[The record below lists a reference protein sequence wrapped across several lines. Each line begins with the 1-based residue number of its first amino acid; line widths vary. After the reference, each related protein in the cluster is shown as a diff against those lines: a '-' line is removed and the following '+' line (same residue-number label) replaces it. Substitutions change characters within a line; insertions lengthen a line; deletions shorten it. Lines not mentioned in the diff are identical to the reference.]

1 MTDNFTN
8 LFSEYLG
15 ELEKGTLYIVSTPI
29 GNLDDISMRAIHTL
43 KNSDLIAVEDT
54 RVSGF
59 LLKTFGI
66 ETKMTTFYSR
76 VEKNKTSK
84 IIEELKKSKTVSLIS
99 DAGTPC
105 ISDPGAKL
113 ISECVN
119 NKIKV
124 IPVPGAGSLIHSLV
138 LSGFNTKEF
147 FFQGFLPQKGRESVY
162 RELQSIKMTLILL
175 ESKFRI
181 RKTVQELSKYFGNK
195 EIAVCRE
202 LTKKFEEI
210 IRGKGKELSDRL
222 NSLREK
228 GEFVVLIDN
237 N

>member
-1 MTDNFTN
+1 MTDNYVKI
-8 LFSEYLG
+8 FSEYFG
-15 ELEKGTLYIVSTPI
+15 IPEKGTLYVVSTPI
-29 GNLDDISMRAIHTL
+29 GNLDDISPRAINVL
-43 KNSDLIAVEDT
+43 KNSDIIAVEDT

-66 ETKMTTFYSR
+66 ETKMVTFYSR
-76 VEKNKTSK
+76 VEKNKTSR
-84 IIEELKKSKTVSLIS
+84 IIDELKQNKIVSLIS

-113 ISECVN
+113 ISECIE

-124 IPVPGAGSLIHSLV
+124 VPVSGANSLMHSLV

-147 FFQGFLPQKGRESVY
+147 FFQGFLPLKGRESVY
-162 RELQSIKMTLILL
+162 KELQSIKMTLVLF

-181 RKTVQELSKYFGNK
+181 RKTLQELSKYFGNR

-210 IRGKGKELSDRL
+210 IRGKGKELLLRI
-222 NSLREK
+222 NSIREK
-228 GEFVVLIDN
+228 GEFVIVIDN

>member
-1 MTDNFTN
+1 MTYNYSN

-15 ELEKGTLYIVSTPI
+15 NIEKGVLYVVSTPI
-29 GNLDDISMRAIHTL
+29 GNLNDISFRAIHTL

-59 LLKTFGI
+59 LMKTFGI
-66 ETKMTTFYSR
+66 ESKMVSFYSR
-76 VEKNKTSK
+76 VEKNKTSR
-84 IIEELKKSKTVSLIS
+84 ITDELKNNKTVSLIS

-113 ISECVN
+113 VSECIEN
-119 NKIKV
+119 NIKV
-124 IPVPGAGSLIHSLV
+124 IPVPGASSIIHSLV

-147 FFQGFLPQKGRESVY
+147 FFQGFLPQKGRESLY
-162 RELQSIKMTLILL
+162 NELKSIKMTLILF

-181 RKTVQELSKYFGNK
+181 RKTVGELSRYFGNR
-195 EIAVCRE
+195 EIALCRE

-210 IRGKGKELSDRL
+210 IRGKGRELSKKINL
-222 NSLREK
+222 IKEK
-228 GEFVVLIDN
+228 GEFVIVVDN